1 MGKIKTFL
9 RSNETMYRT
18 LRTIV
23 QGLISVILVNID
35 LILGGFSMTP
45 EEKSLMV
52 AFCMAVLSPI
62 MGALGGDEDE

>member
-1 MGKIKTFL
+1 MDKIKTFL
-9 RSNETMYRT
+9 RSNETIYRT

-23 QGLISVILVNID
+23 QGVISVLLVNID

-52 AFCMAVLSPI
+52 AFIMAVLSPI
-62 MGALGGDEDE
+62 MGALGGDDDE